1 MNTQE
6 AKLVLETA
14 LICAQEPL
22 KVGDL
27 RKLFN
32 DAVSGDTVRA
42 LLEEIRVQW
51 DGRGVELV
59 ALATGWRFQSRPR
72 MREYLD
78 RLNPEKPPK
87 YSRAVME
94 TLAIIAY
101 RQPVTRGDI
110 EEIRGV
116 TVNTQIVKQLEDRGW
131 IEVIGHRDVPGRP
144 GLYATTKAFLDDL
157 GLRALDELPPLE
169 DPAAQAQIDLLAQQ
183 NIEFGERAEGEAGD
197 EATSDDAP
205 VADADALARLAQARA
220 DALPL
225 AQGLPEDQRPLPSAE
240 AEVAEDALLDA
251 LMAEGEDAP
260 QVPQAPGEVL
270 AEVPAQPSNEM
281 MPAAAELADIAHVSE
296 QVDAGALHGEASG
309 AGPALSGDDTQDN
322 AASPD
327 AELPEGDMA
336 GLSGDVTLNEEYSE
350 ESESA
355 VSIGED
361 PPQDTQEVAM
371 QAADPAASVTQ
382 EVSPH
387 AVDSA
392 ANEAAAGQPTP
403 GATDGDE
410 NDGDDKNLVTGT

>member
-116 TVNTQIVKQLEDRGW
+116 TVNTQIIKQLEDRGW

-144 GLYATTKAFLDDL
+144 GLYATTKDFLDDL
-157 GLRALDELPPLE
+157 GLRALDALPPLE

-183 NIEFGERAEGEAGD
+183 NIEFGERAEADAGD
-197 EATSDDAP
+197 ETSSDDMP
-205 VADADALARLAQARA
+205 VADVEALARLAQSRA
-220 DALPL
+220 DDLPL
-225 AQGLPEDQRPLPSAE
+225 AQGLPADQRPLPPPDDAPTD
-240 AEVAEDALLDA
+240 DALLDA
-251 LMAEGEDAP
+251 VMAEGEEAAKLPVEASAEIAP
-260 QVPQAPGEVL
+260 NV
-270 AEVPAQPSNEM
+270 
-281 MPAAAELADIAHVSE
+281 AELADVARVSE
-296 QVDAGALHGEASG
+296 RVDVMADLAAEAAESAEVPETAGVMSGDIRQAGVPASVDAKPSE
-309 AGPALSGDDTQDN
+309 D
-322 AASPD
+322 AAC
-327 AELPEGDMA
+327 
-336 GLSGDVTLNEEYSE
+336 GLSGGEAQGKEYSE

-355 VSIGED
+355 VSVGDD
-361 PPQDTQEVAM
+361 PPQDAQDVAT
-371 QAADPAASVTQ
+371 QAADPAAPVTQ

-392 ANEAAAGQPTP
+392 ANEPATGQPMS
-403 GATDGDE
+403 GAREGDE
-410 NDGDDKNLVTGT
+410 NDGDGKNLVTGT